1 MYSKRENFYE
11 SEIFKKI
18 TGKNSNSTEN
28 SEKENLTESNTGT
41 NNENKNENKEG
52 IESQESLNSNSTK
65 EVLCIEISNCDNS
78 DSQVHETI
86 KLKDKSK
93 GLHTKKNKKIYK
105 KKMLKN
111 KENNKPKDARRI
123 EICKMSMNSAYRFLN
138 HRCKIHKLC
147 LKKIDGKKYFGNAEE
162 KSLLLNS
169 KLKDIFSENFH
180 NKKVIEK
187 MIKKDLV
194 FKKFVNLEFE
204 EYYRDIFLFKEVNK
218 EKIYLVMDRKTDF
231 KFKVLNFDNF
241 ETCLKNYVGDN
252 KAELRKIG
260 YNFINDIKG

>member
-1 MYSKRENFYE
+1 
-11 SEIFKKI
+11 
-18 TGKNSNSTEN
+18 
-28 SEKENLTESNTGT
+28 
-41 NNENKNENKEG
+41 
-52 IESQESLNSNSTK
+52 
-65 EVLCIEISNCDNS
+65 
-78 DSQVHETI
+78 
-86 KLKDKSK
+86 
-93 GLHTKKNKKIYK
+93 
-105 KKMLKN
+105 MLKN

-138 HRCKIHKLC
+138 HRCKIHKLR
-147 LKKIDGKKYFGNAEE
+147 LKKIHGKKYFGNAEE

-187 MIKKDLV
+187 MIKKDLI
-194 FKKFVNLEFE
+194 FTKFVNLEFE

-252 KAELRKIG
+252 KAQLRKIG